1 MYEILTTFR
10 PCVSSDD
17 DLIKINP
24 ILLQIPA
31 GVKLKIFNKPSDLPP
46 NSRYINNLVAGF
58 EKNRPVFSDYIKE
71 ANSNV
76 FFLVNSDV
84 LLPRKILDVVS
95 IIGDMKFGV
104 AATTRYDVPDSVLFR
119 DSIDE
124 KAINSF
130 FKRQSLRTIDC
141 FVINK
146 NSMRG
151 VKDCMPGT
159 VGFDNLLLSHCYK
172 NDLKVVDFSKYA
184 KVYHCHHEPFRIPF
198 RTNLILS
205 VADQNKFS
213 NSRKSSFQQQWYGGC
228 LSQANYTVVRS
239 GIVRENNKNTK
250 KIRYKMESLRIRAVN
265 LYEKSLFQLNK
276 NSWKFSCLLQRRVS
290 KRISIKLCGFF
301 GGYIVCPG
309 ISKDRRGFNKESLA
323 EQGFE
328 ATVTDLAEQKIRSIL
343 H

>member
-17 DLIKINP
+17 DLIKVNP
-24 ILLQIPA
+24 ILLQLPE
-31 GVKLKIFNKPSDLPP
+31 GVKLKIFNKPSDLPL

-58 EKNRPVFSDYIKE
+58 EKDRPVFSDYIKE

-76 FFLVNSDV
+76 FLLVNSDI
-84 LLPRKILDVVS
+84 LLPRKLLDVVS
-95 IIGDMKFGV
+95 IVGDMEFGV
-104 AATTRYDVPDSVLFR
+104 AATTRYDVPSEVLFS

-141 FVINK
+141 FIINK

-151 VKDCMPGT
+151 IEDCMPGT

-172 NDLKVVDFSKYA
+172 NGLKVVDFSKYA
-184 KVYHCHHEPFRIPF
+184 NVYHCHHEPFRIPF

-205 VADQNKFS
+205 IADQNKFS
-213 NSRKSSFQQQWYGGC
+213 NSRKAIFQQQWYGGC
-228 LSQANYTVVRS
+228 LSQADYTVVKN
-239 GIVRENNKNTK
+239 GIIRKNNKNIK

-265 LYEKSLFQLNK
+265 LYEKSLFRLNK
-276 NSWKFSCLLQRRVS
+276 NSWRFVYLLQKYVS
-290 KRISIKLCGFF
+290 KRISIKLCSFF
-301 GGYIVCPG
+301 GGYIVCPRV
-309 ISKDRRGFNKESLA
+309 SKDRSGLNQENLA
-323 EQGFE
+323 QRGFE
-328 ATVTDLAEQKIRSIL
+328 ATVTDLAEQKIRSVG